1 MIPLGGQ
8 ITPVG
13 TARDPNTTMPMR
25 GCSREFH
32 DADSPPLPWRNF
44 RITVVDG
51 VVELIKSL
59 RVVAILAPIT
69 RLRQEAVLAFCCSD
83 DDPHLCFL
91 SLTLLF
97 RAAITVLLI
106 NRNCCR
112 QLN

>member
-8 ITPVG
+8 ITREDCSRSQHDD
-13 TARDPNTTMPMR
+13 ANE

-51 VVELIKSL
+51 VIELIKSL